1 MLKTEQLTAMALER
15 VSHDRYLL
23 AKAVGI
29 RAKELANGAKPYV
42 KADYKLWKFVDIA
55 LSEIAHG
62 KIEIIFER

>member
-23 AKAVGI
+23 AKVVGI
-29 RAKELANGAKPYV
+29 RAKELADGARPYV
-42 KADYKLWKFVDIA
+42 KADPKLYKFVDIA
-55 LSEIAHG
+55 LAEIAEG